1 MKRRSFLKTSGVAA
15 GAATIVPGAAETLT
29 AGSVFAKKRVAMV
42 GTGIRGTSFW
52 GRNLVQRYSDIL
64 EFVALSDINSG
75 RLEYAKEYMGV
86 NCPVYTDF
94 DKMMME
100 VKPDV
105 LIVTTVDATHHEFII
120 KGLKAGI
127 QVITEKPLTTDE
139 TKCRAILEA
148 EKESGRQIIVGFN
161 YRWAPHPTKIKEL
174 LAEEAVGKITSCDF
188 HWYLNIYHGASY
200 FRRWH
205 GLMSRGGS
213 LWVHK
218 ATHHF
223 DLLNWW
229 LDSDP
234 VEVSAYGSLEHYG
247 HNNSFR
253 GANCRNCAYTDQ
265 CKFFYDI
272 NASERDR
279 RLYADN
285 EKYDGY
291 IRDNCLWRPEI
302 DIFDKMSAQI
312 KYANG
317 VLVNYSLTTYSPY
330 EGWRVAFNGMNG
342 RIDSTEDIPWEDQ
355 NMADQAS
362 LHEAEMAQ
370 NTQKEMEKFHQV
382 MVMKNFEKEVEIIK
396 VPAPRGGHGGGDERL
411 QDKIFKVQ
419 DSPDPLRHAAGSRDG
434 AMSILIGIAARKSI
448 KEGRPIKISELT
460 DIEPMAVRPHY
471 FKGVN
476 F

>member
-15 GAATIVPGAAETLT
+15 GAASLMPGTVEGIT
-29 AGSVFAKKRVAMV
+29 AKSVLAKKRVAMV
-42 GTGIRGTSFW
+42 GTGVRGTSFW
-52 GRNLVQRYSDIL
+52 GKNLVERYSDIL
-64 EFVALSDINSG
+64 EFVALSDINPG
-75 RLEYAKEYMGV
+75 RLELAKKYMGV
-86 NCPVYTDF
+86 NCPVFTDF
-94 DKMMME
+94 DKMMLE

-127 QVITEKPLTTDE
+127 QVITEKPLSTDE
-139 TKCRAILEA
+139 TKCKAILDA
-148 EKESGRQIIVGFN
+148 EKEAGKQIIVGFN

-174 LAEEAVGKITSCDF
+174 LAEEKVGKITSCDF
-188 HWYLNIYHGASY
+188 HWYLNTYHGASY

-205 GLMSRGGS
+205 GIMAHSGS

-253 GANCRNCAYTDQ
+253 GANCRNCAYTKD
-265 CKFFYDI
+265 CKFYYDI
-272 NASERDR
+272 TESKRDFS
-279 RLYADN
+279 LYAEN

-302 DIFDKMSAQI
+302 DIYDKMSAQI

-342 RIDSTEDIPWEDQ
+342 RIDSTEDIPWEDA

-362 LHEAEMAQ
+362 LHAAEMAQ
-370 NTQKEMEKFHQV
+370 DKNEVENFHQV
-382 MVMKNFEKEVEIIK
+382 MMMKNFEKDVQIFKI
-396 VPAPRGGHGGGDERL
+396 PAPRGGHGGGDERL
-411 QDKIFKVQ
+411 QDKIFRNQ
-419 DSPDPLRHAAGSRDG
+419 DAPDPFHHAAGSRDG

-448 KEGRPIKISELT
+448 KEGRPIKINELT
-460 DIEPMAVRPHY
+460 DLEPMTTRPAY
-471 FKGVN
+471 FKGVK